1 MTETLHYARFR
12 DQIGHVNPPG
22 MMVGGYPVP
31 LAGGGEMPVGSF
43 PPPPPGRE
51 YRLVPMPSGGVEVI
65 LASSTGTAARTSDCG
80 AVLRALNAANKTF
93 WDQRTSP
100 GTAR

>member
-1 MTETLHYARFR
+1 MKVAVFR
-12 DQIGHVNPPG
+12 DELAHTNTSNAPST
-22 MMVGGYPVP
+22 P
-31 LAGGGEMPVGSF
+31 LAGGGEMAVGSF
-43 PPPPPGRE
+43 PPPPPGRV
-51 YRLVPMPSGGVEVI
+51 YRLVELPSGGCQVI

-80 AVLRALNAANKTF
+80 AVLRALNAANKAF